1 MTWVAEFSATQFFW
15 KFTVNR
21 YSEATQALES
31 AFMAVI
37 PKSKKNKAP
46 SKTEWA
52 LALEKFNTQAREV
65 RVQYRLGL
73 IGRALVAYRLQP
85 RLLAA
90 GYGPDVVRQILFS
103 MVLHA
108 FVG

>member
-1 MTWVAEFSATQFFW
+1 MS
-15 KFTVNR
+15 R

-37 PKSKKNKAP
+37 PKPKKNKAP
-46 SKTEWA
+46 GKAEWA
-52 LALEKFNTQAREV
+52 QALEQFNKQARGV
-65 RVQYRLGL
+65 REQYRLGL
-73 IGRALVAYRLQP
+73 WGRAAVAYRLQP
-85 RLLAA
+85 RLIAA
-90 GYGPDVVRQILFS
+90 GYASDVVRQILFS

>member
-1 MTWVAEFSATQFFW
+1 MS
-15 KFTVNR
+15 R

-37 PKSKKNKAP
+37 PKPKKNKAP

-52 LALEKFNTQAREV
+52 LALEKFNAQAREV
-65 RVQYRLGL
+65 RTKYRLGL
-73 IGRALVAYRLQP
+73 LGRAMVAYRLQP